1 MDTNKSLISG
11 NISEIM
17 QSAYIDYSMSVIVSR
32 ALPDV
37 RDGFKPVQRR
47 VLYAMMR
54 EGLLHNRA
62 YDKCAGVVGEV
73 LKNYHPHGDGSVYDT
88 LVRMAQPWVMRYP
101 LVDGQGNFG
110 SVDGDSAAA
119 YRYTECR
126 LTKISEE
133 LLKDIDEDTVNFAPN
148 YKESSTEPTVLP
160 SSLPSL
166 LMNGST
172 GIAVG
177 MATNIPPHNL
187 GELINAVCGLIDQPN
202 STIDDVMEFLPGPD
216 FPTGGSIAGRSG
228 IDSYMRTGRGIVRM
242 RGSMH
247 IEDLPSGKQQIII
260 TEIPYNANRATLVTR
275 IADLV
280 KDKILD
286 GVSDLRDESTETTRI
301 VVELKMGEIERVTMN
316 KLFKLTAMESSFGV
330 ILLALDKLRPRQLNI
345 KEALE
350 CYIEH
355 RREVTLRRTQ
365 FRLRKAEDRAH
376 ILEGY
381 KIALDNLDDFVKI
394 IRASSNRT
402 EAKLKLIE
410 KYTLSDR
417 QANAI
422 LDLRLYQL
430 TGMEREK
437 IDAEF
442 AELMNII
449 AGLKDIIENEHQLLG
464 LIKEELLA
472 LKTSYADERK
482 TVITEA
488 EGDVRMEDL
497 IPNDGCVITITK
509 TGFIKRMSVEEF
521 RVQNRGGKGVIGSG
535 QKEEDPVDILTTCNA
550 HDTLM
555 FFMKNGRVYV
565 SKAYDIPEGSRVSK
579 GRNIINLLDMQKGEK
594 VSALVSIDSFE
605 SDESLV
611 LCTERGVVKKTKIS
625 AYRNHRKGGIIGI
638 NVDEGDSVLKAI
650 RAESTDHLLI
660 LTRGGKGLRFS
671 CDQLRDQ
678 GRVTRGVRGIR
689 LKDKDKVDNFL
700 VVDDTKLLLI
710 AGRNGLGIRT
720 KFSSFLPNGGK
731 SSDDSS
737 DTTPRKRGGQGV
749 TAMNTDAICGAL
761 SVSEAS
767 EILMITSKGQTVRC
781 PVLNI
786 RETNRGS
793 KGVKL
798 VNLADKDKL
807 IGISEV
813 VELDEE
819 NHSLDEDASEL
830 EAEANESKST
840 EGEASSIVDKPN
852 EHQDDNYSSEVN
864 LAESDSNLD
873 ETTSSVGGS
882 DEQPI
887 EDNQSDNEEDSD

>member
-1 MDTNKSLISG
+1 MSEQKKSLVNE

-47 VLYAMMR
+47 VLYAMLR
-54 EGLLHNRA
+54 EGLLHNRS

-73 LKNYHPHGDGSVYDT
+73 LKNYHPHGDSSVYDT

-119 YRYTECR
+119 YRYTECK
-126 LTKISEE
+126 LTKLSEE
-133 LLKDIDEDTVNFAPN
+133 LLKDIDEDTVDFIPN
-148 YKESSTEPTVLP
+148 YKESSTEPSVLP

-177 MATNIPPHNL
+177 MATNVPPHNL
-187 GELINAVCGLIDQPN
+187 GELIDSICAVIETPSISIEEL
-202 STIDDVMEFLPGPD
+202 MEILPGPD
-216 FPTGGSIAGRSG
+216 FPTGGSISG
-228 IDSYMRTGRGIVRM
+228 KTGIKSYMQTGRGIVRM
-242 RGSMH
+242 RGSKH
-247 IEDLPSGKQQIII
+247 VEDLPNGKQQIII

-280 KDKILD
+280 KEKILD

-301 VVELKMGEIERVTMN
+301 VVELKTGEIERVTMN

-365 FRLRKAEDRAH
+365 FRLRKAENRAH

-381 KIALDNLDDFVKI
+381 KIALDNLDEFVKI
-394 IRASSNRT
+394 IRLSSNRSDAKEKLMRKFSLT
-402 EAKLKLIE
+402 E
-410 KYTLSDR
+410 R
-417 QANAI
+417 QTNAI

-430 TGMEREK
+430 TGMERAK
-437 IDAEF
+437 IDGEYL
-442 AELMNII
+442 ELINLISE
-449 AGLKDIIENEHQLLG
+449 LRNIIENEHVLLN
-464 LIKEELLA
+464 LIKDELRVLRD
-472 LKTSYADERK
+472 SFADERK
-482 TVITEA
+482 TIITEH

-497 IPNDGCVITITK
+497 IPNDGCVVTITEL
-509 TGFIKRMSVEEF
+509 GFIKRTAIDEYK
-521 RVQNRGGKGVIGSG
+521 VQNRGGKGVIGSG
-535 QKEEDPVDILTTCNA
+535 QKEGDPVQILQTCNA

-555 FFMKNGRVYV
+555 FFMENGRVYV
-565 SKAYDIPEGSRVSK
+565 EKAYEIPEGSRISK
-579 GRNIINLLDMQKGEK
+579 GRNIVNFLNLQKGES
-594 VSALVSIDSFE
+594 VAALISIDTFDSE
-605 SDESLV
+605 ESLL
-611 LCTERGVVKKTKIS
+611 LCTKNGVIKKTKIS
-625 AYRNHRKGGIIGI
+625 AYKNHRKGGIIGI
-638 NVDEGDSVLKAI
+638 NVDKGDKVLQAL
-650 RAESTDHLLI
+650 RAKMDDHLLI
-660 LTRGGKGLRFS
+660 LTRRGKGLRFG

-689 LKDKDKVDNFL
+689 LKEKDMVVNML
-700 VVDDTKLLLI
+700 VVEDDKLLLI
-710 AGRNGLGIRT
+710 AGKNGLGIRT
-720 KFSSFLPNGGK
+720 RFHAFLPKGGK
-731 SSDDSS
+731 ISENDDSS
-737 DTTPRKRGGQGV
+737 IEPRKRGGQGV
-749 TAMNTDAICGAL
+749 AAMNTNAVCGAI
-761 SVSEAS
+761 SVDQNS
-767 EILMITSKGQTVRC
+767 EILMITKSGQAVRC
-781 PVLNI
+781 PVVNI

-793 KGVKL
+793 KGDKL
-798 VNLADKDKL
+798 VGLRDNDCL

-819 NHSLDEDASEL
+819 SNNDSSLFDGNAEVVDR
-830 EAEANESKST
+830 EAIGLNK
-840 EGEASSIVDKPN
+840 
-852 EHQDDNYSSEVN
+852 
-864 LAESDSNLD
+864 
-873 ETTSSVGGS
+873 ETNP
-882 DEQPI
+882 D
-887 EDNQSDNEEDSD
+887 

>member
-54 EGLLHNRA
+54 EGLLHNRP

-73 LKNYHPHGDGSVYDT
+73 LKNYHPHGDSSVYDT

-187 GELINAVCGLIDQPN
+187 GELIDAICSLIDQPT
-202 STIDDVMEFLPGPD
+202 STVDDIMQHLPGPD
-216 FPTGGSIAGRSG
+216 FPTGGSIAGRTG
-228 IDSYMRTGRGIVRM
+228 IESYMRTGRGIVRM

-247 IEDLPSGKQQIII
+247 TEDLPSGKQQIII
-260 TEIPYNANRATLVTR
+260 TEIPYNVNRATLVTR

-280 KDKILD
+280 KEKILD

-316 KLFKLTAMESSFGV
+316 KLYKLTAMESSFGV

-350 CYIEH
+350 CYVEH

-402 EAKLKLIE
+402 EAKERLIE
-410 KYTLSDR
+410 KYSLSDR

-437 IDAEF
+437 IDAEY
-442 AELMNII
+442 AELMNVI
-449 AGLKDIIENEHQLLG
+449 AGLKEIIENEHKLLA

-472 LKTSYADERK
+472 LKSSYADERK
-482 TVITEA
+482 TIISDV

-497 IPNDGCVITITK
+497 IPNDGCVVTITK

-535 QKEEDPVDILTTCNA
+535 QKDEDPVDILTTCNA

-565 SKAYDIPEGSRVSK
+565 SKAYEIPEGSRISK
-579 GRNIINLLDMQKGEK
+579 GRNIINLLEMQKDEK
-594 VSALVSIDSFE
+594 VSSLISIDSFD

-638 NVDEGDSVLKAI
+638 NVDEGDNVLKAI
-650 RAESTDHLLI
+650 RAEASDHLLI

-689 LKDKDKVDNFL
+689 LKDKDQVINFL
-700 VVDDTKLLLI
+700 VVDDSKLLLI
-710 AGRNGLGIRT
+710 AAQNGLGIRT
-720 KFSSFLPNGGK
+720 KFSAFLPNGGK
-731 SSDDSS
+731 SEEEIDSV
-737 DTTPRKRGGQGV
+737 TPRKRGGQGV

-761 SVSEAS
+761 SVCEDS
-767 EILMITSKGQTVRC
+767 EILMITSKGQAVRC

-798 VNLADKDKL
+798 VNLSEKDKL

-813 VELDEE
+813 IELDEE
-819 NHSLDEDASEL
+819 TSSDDEKGNENDEERDVSSTEFMDTEAPIGVTDQNNHSTQ
-830 EAEANESKST
+830 AEADT
-840 EGEASSIVDKPN
+840 PPDDDVVD
-852 EHQDDNYSSEVN
+852 
-864 LAESDSNLD
+864 
-873 ETTSSVGGS
+873 
-882 DEQPI
+882 
-887 EDNQSDNEEDSD
+887 EEE

>member
-1 MDTNKSLISG
+1 MSEQSSSLING
-11 NISEIM
+11 NISDIM

-47 VLYAMMR
+47 VLYAMLR

-88 LVRMAQPWVMRYP
+88 LVRMAQTWVMRYP

-133 LLKDIDEDTVNFAPN
+133 LLKDIDEDTVDFIPN
-148 YKESSTEPTVLP
+148 YKESSTEPSVLP
-160 SSLPSL
+160 ASLPSL

-187 GELINAVCGLIDQPN
+187 GELIDAICVLIDNPAIG
-202 STIDDVMEFLPGPD
+202 IDELMEILPGPD
-216 FPTGGSIAGRSG
+216 FPSGGSIAGRSG

-242 RGSMH
+242 RGSMD
-247 IEDLPSGKQQIII
+247 IEDLPNGKQQIII
-260 TEIPYNANRATLVTR
+260 TEIPYNVNRATLVTR

-286 GVSDLRDESTETTRI
+286 GVSDLRDESTEKTRI
-301 VVELKMGEIERVTMN
+301 VVELKLGEIERVTMN
-316 KLFKLTAMESSFGV
+316 KIYKLTAMESSFGV

-345 KEALE
+345 KECLE
-350 CYIEH
+350 CYVEH

-381 KIALDNLDDFVKI
+381 KIALDNLDEFVRI
-394 IRASSNRT
+394 IRASANRI
-402 EAKLKLIE
+402 EAKEKLVQ
-410 KYTLSDR
+410 KYNLTDR

-437 IDAEF
+437 IEAEYQ
-442 AELMNII
+442 ELMNLIK
-449 AGLKDIIENEHQLLG
+449 GLREIIENEHVLLG
-464 LIKEELLA
+464 LIKKEILEL
-472 LKTSYADERK
+472 KDSFADERK
-482 TVITEA
+482 TTITEA
-488 EGDVRMEDL
+488 EGEVSMEDL
-497 IPNDGCVITITK
+497 IPNDGCVVTITES
-509 TGFIKRMSVEEF
+509 GFIKRTTIDEY

-535 QKEEDPVDILTTCNA
+535 QKEEDPVRILQTCNA

-555 FFMKNGRVYV
+555 FFMNNGRVYV
-565 SKAYDIPEGSRVSK
+565 EKAYEIPEGSRTSK
-579 GRNIINLLDMQKGEK
+579 GRNIINFLNMQKDES
-594 VSALVSIDSFE
+594 VAAVISVDSFE

-611 LCTERGVVKKTKIS
+611 LCTRNGVVKKTKIN
-625 AYRNHRKGGIIGI
+625 AYKNHRKGGIIGI
-638 NVDEGDSVLKAI
+638 NIDEGDCVLQAL
-650 RAESTDHLLI
+650 RANGEDHLL
-660 LTRGGKGLRFS
+660 LLSKNGKGLRFS

-689 LKDKDKVDNFL
+689 LKPNDEVVNML
-700 VVDDTKLLLI
+700 VVEDDKLLLI
-710 AGRNGLGIRT
+710 AGQNGLGIRT
-720 KFSSFLPNGGK
+720 RFSAFLPNGGK
-731 SSDDSS
+731 PVNPDSNE
-737 DTTPRKRGGQGV
+737 TIIPRKRGGQGV
-749 TAMNTDAICGAL
+749 AAMNTEAVCSAL
-761 SVSEAS
+761 SVDQTS
-767 EILMITSKGQTVRC
+767 EILMITKSGQAMRC
-781 PVLNI
+781 PVINI

-798 VNLADKDKL
+798 VDLRAKDIL
-807 IGISEV
+807 IGVSEV
-813 VELDEE
+813 VELDE
-819 NHSLDEDASEL
+819 DKEDDPEIVEEVEGNDVIL
-830 EAEANESKST
+830 EEKS
-840 EGEASSIVDKPN
+840 
-852 EHQDDNYSSEVN
+852 
-864 LAESDSNLD
+864 SD
-873 ETTSSVGGS
+873 
-882 DEQPI
+882 Q
-887 EDNQSDNEEDSD
+887 

>member
-1 MDTNKSLISG
+1 MNEERKGLITG

-47 VLYAMMR
+47 VLYAMLR

-119 YRYTECR
+119 YRYTECK

-133 LLKDIDEDTVNFAPN
+133 LLKDIDEDTVDFTPN
-148 YKESSTEPTVLP
+148 YKESSTEPSVLP
-160 SSLPSL
+160 SALPTL

-187 GELINAVCGLIDQPN
+187 GELIDAVCALIDNP
-202 STIDDVMEFLPGPD
+202 SVTIDEIMEILPGPD

-228 IDSYMRTGRGIVRM
+228 INSYMHTGRGIVRM
-242 RGSMH
+242 RGTMQ

-280 KDKILD
+280 KEKILD

-316 KLFKLTAMESSFGV
+316 KLYKMTAMESSFGV
-330 ILLALDKLRPRQLNI
+330 ILLALDKRRPRQLNI
-345 KEALE
+345 KETLE
-350 CYIEH
+350 CYVEH
-355 RREVTLRRTQ
+355 RREVILRRTK
-365 FRLRKAEDRAH
+365 FRLRKAEARAH

-394 IRASSNRT
+394 IRASANRN
-402 EAKLKLIE
+402 EAKAKLIE
-410 KYTLSDR
+410 KYTLSER
-417 QANAI
+417 QVNAI

-437 IDAEF
+437 IDAEYL
-442 AELMNII
+442 ELMEQIK
-449 AGLKDIIENEHQLLG
+449 GFKDIIENEHRLLTV
-464 LIKEELLA
+464 IKDELVI
-472 LKTSYADERK
+472 LKKEYADERK
-482 TVITEA
+482 TIITEA

-497 IPNDGCVITITK
+497 IPNDGCVVTITD
-509 TGFIKRMSVEEF
+509 TGFIKRTQIEEY
-521 RVQNRGGKGVIGSG
+521 RLQNRGGKGVIGTG
-535 QKEEDPVDILTTCNA
+535 QKNEDPVKILKTCNA

-555 FFMKNGRVYV
+555 FFMNNGRVYV
-565 SKAYDIPEGSRVSK
+565 QKAYEIPEGSRISK
-579 GRNIINLLDMQKGEK
+579 GRNIINFLDMQKDES
-594 VSALVSIDSFE
+594 VSAVIPIDSFE

-611 LCTERGVVKKTKIS
+611 LCTQKGVVKKTKIS
-625 AYRNHRKGGIIGI
+625 AYKNHRKGGTIGI
-638 NVDEGDSVLKAI
+638 NIDDGDAVLQAL
-650 RAESTDHLLI
+650 RANSSDHLLI
-660 LTRGGKGLRFS
+660 LTRNGKGLRFS

-689 LKDKDKVDNFL
+689 LKDQDE
-700 VVDDTKLLLI
+700 VVNMLTVEEEKLLLI
-710 AGRNGLGIRT
+710 AGKNGLGIRT
-720 KFSSFLPNGGK
+720 RFSAFLPNGGK
-731 SSDDSS
+731 PADDSI
-737 DTTPRKRGGQGV
+737 DVIPRKRGGQGV
-749 TAMNTDAICGAL
+749 TAMNTDAVCSAL
-761 SVSEAS
+761 SVSEES
-767 EILMITSKGQTVRC
+767 EILMITSRGQAVRC

-798 VNLADKDKL
+798 VNLEKKDAL

-813 VELDEE
+813 MELDEE
-819 NHSLDEDASEL
+819 KNVESEDLMEDE
-830 EAEANESKST
+830 
-840 EGEASSIVDKPN
+840 
-852 EHQDDNYSSEVN
+852 
-864 LAESDSNLD
+864 
-873 ETTSSVGGS
+873 ETTESFEVADPESSL
-882 DEQPI
+882 
-887 EDNQSDNEEDSD
+887 ED